1 MHIISRM
8 VQYRNKKVIKI
19 HLYHGRLPQTL
30 LAAVTCICDR
40 CGVSCGELAGA
51 GVGIGSYIFRE
62 GGTVDSTWGYIPC
75 LDGVALEEEI
85 QSRIGVSCV
94 ANNDLRAIA
103 LAESKVGAG
112 KAYDRVLSITLGT
125 GGAA

>member
-1 MHIISRM
+1 MGKYILGIDIGGTRT
-8 VQYRNKKVIKI
+8 KVGIADCEKLQVAASEVFSTEKYDLDI
-19 HLYHGRLPQTL
+19 FFAQL

-75 LDGVALEEEI
+75 LDGVALEALI
-85 QSRIGVSCV
+85 VFCV
-94 ANNDLRAIA
+94 D
-103 LAESKVGAG
+103 
-112 KAYDRVLSITLGT
+112 
-125 GGAA
+125 